1 MRKVKIENLTSGLIL
16 AEPIFNHEGD
26 LELLSRGIRLTD
38 RHIALLKKLDVVDVK
53 IVDQIEELDEEYSNE
68 ELLESIEIKNE
79 EEKKQFEKFVE
90 DLEEL
95 EDSHYKS
102 NIRSAVNRQMEIN
115 VLTGE
120 GNVPIDVKHKKV
132 IEETKL
138 VFESL
143 KDSNEID
150 IDKVRSGLKTALP
163 DMIRNSDVLMRLKQ
177 LEEGDDYTF
186 EHSLRVSIL
195 AANIGKWLGYG
206 DRQLEDLTQAALLFD
221 IGKLKFPEFILKS
234 TKKFSGKEFEIIKK
248 HAQFSY
254 SILLKTK
261 GISSDVKFGVLH
273 HHERIDGSG
282 YPFRIKGLQIHEYAK
297 IIMVCDTF
305 DAMTHDRPY
314 KKKVSPFQA
323 AEYIAWNSGSTFD
336 PKICYVFLSN
346 LAQHYMGKRVLLNT
360 GEEGIV
366 AYVDTN
372 LPNRPIVK
380 VGEKMIDLIKEKD
393 IQIVALL

>member
-1 MRKVKIENLTSGLIL
+1 MRIVKIENLTSGLIL
-16 AEPIFNHEGD
+16 GEPIFNREGD

-38 RHIALLKKLDVVDVK
+38 RHIVLLKKLDVDHVR
-53 IVDQIEELDEEYSNE
+53 IVDEIEELDEEYTSE
-68 ELLESIEIKNE
+68 ELLDSIEVRTE
-79 EEKKQFEKFVE
+79 EEKRQFEKFVE
-90 DLEEL
+90 DLEDL

-102 NIRSAVNRQMEIN
+102 HIRNAVNRQMEIN

-120 GNVPIDVKHKKV
+120 GNVPIDVKHKKMV
-132 IEETKL
+132 EDTKL

-150 IDKVRSGLKTALP
+150 ISKIKNGLKSALP

-186 EHSLRVSIL
+186 EHSLRVAIL
-195 AANIGKWLGYG
+195 AANIGKWLGYN
-206 DRQLEDLTQAALLFD
+206 DKQLEDLSQAALLFD

-234 TKKFSGKEFEIIKK
+234 KKKFTGKEFEIIKK

-254 SILLKTK
+254 SILLKTR
-261 GISSDVKFGVLH
+261 GINSDVKFGVLH

-282 YPFRIKGLQIHEYAK
+282 YPFRIKGNQIHEYAK

-305 DAMTHDRPY
+305 DAMTNDRPY

-323 AEYIAWNSGSTFD
+323 AEFIAWNSGSIFD
-336 PKICYVFLSN
+336 PKICYIFLSN
-346 LAQHYMGKRVLLNT
+346 LSEHYMGKKVLLNT
-360 GEEGIV
+360 GEEGTV

-380 VGEKMIDLIKEKD
+380 VGDRMIDLVKEKD